1 MPRKVP
7 RLPGIEPSS
16 LPFSKV
22 VEANGFVFLAG
33 QVGDAPGHHGPV
45 PGGIEAETKAT
56 LENVGLLLRA
66 VGLDYKDVV
75 KATVY
80 LVDFDEFAAMNAVYR
95 TYFPTEPPTRATVG
109 VTRLA
114 FDFRVEIEVIAAR

>member
-7 RLPGIEPSS
+7 ALPGIEPSS

-33 QVGDAPGHHGPV
+33 QVGDAPGHHGAV

-56 LENVGLLLRA
+56 LDNIGLLLRA

-80 LVDFDEFAAMNAVYR
+80 LVDFDEFAAMNAVYK

-114 FDFRVEIEVIAAR
+114 LDFRVEIEVIAAR

>member
-1 MPRKVP
+1 MPKHVP
-7 RLPGIEPSS
+7 ALPGIEPSS

-33 QVGDAPGHHGPV
+33 QVGDAPGHEGPV
-45 PGGIEAETKAT
+45 PGGIEAETRAM
-56 LENVGLLLRA
+56 LDNVGRLLSA
-66 VGLDYKDVV
+66 AGLAYKDVV

-80 LVDFDEFAAMNAVYR
+80 LVDMDEFGAMNAVYR

-114 FDFRVEIEVIAAR
+114 RDYRCEIEVIAAR